1 MRDSTFLAHLR
12 ANFWLYALSTV
23 MILAGIGAGI
33 IGTAIDFDVW
43 TSTATTPLAKMNY
56 GGGSIIF
63 GICTL
68 TFAACAS
75 RLWRDH
81 RVIFGGAAFLV
92 LVGFS
97 LVSMVGIVGSGT
109 KERLVPYA
117 EGQAELLAKQEA
129 VRQTNA
135 LQKSYV
141 DKQLAYLQE
150 RGRQAKG
157 PQSKQA
163 AYTSASETFGS
174 LEVKPEPVLA
184 TRKDPIAEAINSL
197 RPDWH
202 IETIILVT
210 SVAWGIA
217 LKLAEMLLIGFGVAM
232 WPKAPARAESAPAAK
247 ETAPEVVRIE
257 TPPEA
262 APVASNIIHPPQFAG
277 KAPVAEIAPE
287 PEDVSPELQLEVRE
301 HLTEV
306 EQVNEF
312 WATQTRPAPAASI
325 GVTAMYK
332 HYCGWAAENDLRPV
346 SQKKF
351 GTIASNNGIVRD
363 KRDTSCWKYVG
374 HAIVSDG
381 QEAGLLMVA

>member
-1 MRDSTFLAHLR
+1 MRNDTFGAHFR

-23 MILAGIGAGI
+23 MVLAGIAAGV
-33 IGTAIDFDVW
+33 IGTLIDYDVW
-43 TSTATTPLAKMNY
+43 TSTATTPLAKINY

-81 RVIFGGAAFLV
+81 RVVFGISAFLV
-92 LVGFS
+92 LIGFS

-141 DKQLAYLQE
+141 DNQLTYLQE
-150 RGRQAKG
+150 RGRAAKG

-174 LEVKPEPVLA
+174 LEVKPVPVLA

-197 RPDWH
+197 RPEWP

-210 SVAWGIA
+210 SVGWGVA

-232 WPKAPARAESAPAAK
+232 WPKAPAKTESLPAAK
-247 ETAPEVVRIE
+247 IEPPVTEEKPE
-257 TPPEA
+257 P
-262 APVASNIIHPPQFAG
+262 APVDSNVIHPPQFAA

-287 PEDVSPELQLEVRE
+287 PEPEDDVSPELQFEVRE
-301 HLTEV
+301 HMTEV

-312 WATQTRPAPAASI
+312 WDTQTRPAPAARI
-325 GVTAMYK
+325 GVTSMYEI
-332 HYCGWAAENDLRPV
+332 YCRWAAANDLRPV
-346 SQKKF
+346 KQKKF
-351 GTIASNNGIVRD
+351 GMVATARGIERD
-363 KRDTSCWKYVG
+363 KRDTSAWAYVG
-374 HAIVSDG
+374 RAVVG
-381 QEAGLLMVA
+381 QEHDLLMVA